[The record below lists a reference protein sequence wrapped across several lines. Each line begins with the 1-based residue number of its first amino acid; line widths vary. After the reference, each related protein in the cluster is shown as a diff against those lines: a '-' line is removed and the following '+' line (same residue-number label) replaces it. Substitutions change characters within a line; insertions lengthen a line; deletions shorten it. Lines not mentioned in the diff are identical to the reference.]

1 MSDRVVLAESKD
13 CTQVAIHG
21 TVHQSIGIGPEAII
35 CKARTVSESN
45 RKQITSI
52 LENRSKLS
60 YSEAESIN
68 EEARK
73 LHQRCQLR
81 LQVEYPLKFEDG
93 SQQRLRTPRDGD
105 DRSRHGNG
113 MGEINRD
120 GRPWYGYDLDS
131 FCPSSHSWD
140 TATSLVGPWL

>member
-1 MSDRVVLAESKD
+1 M
-13 CTQVAIHG
+13 G
-21 TVHQSIGIGPEAII
+21 
-35 CKARTVSESN
+35 ESN

-60 YSEAESIN
+60 YGEAESIN

-81 LQVEYPLKFEDG
+81 LQVEYLPKLEDG
-93 SQQRLRTPRDGD
+93 LECPCTPGDED

-131 FCPSSHSWD
+131 SRPSSHSWD
-140 TATSLVGPWL
+140 TATSLVAS